1 MARVAILLADGFET
15 AEALTTAD
23 VLRRAGIKTRLV
35 STMDTAHV
43 ITAQQVQ
50 VTADETLD
58 TAEGDVD
65 CYVVPGGTPGVKR
78 LSGNARVRSLL
89 SAAMA
94 DPSVT
99 VAAICAGPALLGE
112 LGVLEGRKATV
123 FPGLEG
129 SLPAG
134 TFVDE
139 EVVVDRDLIAARSM
153 CCALPFAL
161 ALVERLAGSEALRK
175 VLGGIGEP
183 CAPAGAVAR

>member
-58 TAEGDVD
+58 AAEGDVD

-78 LSGNARVRSLL
+78 LSANARVRSLL

-139 EVVVDRDLIAARSM
+139 EVVVDGDLITARSM
-153 CCALPFAL
+153 SCALPFAL

>member
-134 TFVDE
+134 AFVDE
-139 EVVVDRDLIAARSM
+139 EVVVDRDLITARSM

-183 CAPAGAVAR
+183 YAPAGAVAR

>member
-134 TFVDE
+134 AFVDE
-139 EVVVDRDLIAARSM
+139 EVVVDRDLITARSM

-175 VLGGIGEP
+175 VLGGIGKP
-183 CAPAGAVAR
+183 CAPARAVAR

>member
-99 VAAICAGPALLGE
+99 VAAIC
-112 LGVLEGRKATV
+112 V

-139 EVVVDRDLIAARSM
+139 EVVVDRDLITARSM

>member
-134 TFVDE
+134 AFVDE
-139 EVVVDRDLIAARSM
+139 EVVVDRNLITARSM

-183 CAPAGAVAR
+183 YAPAGAVAR

>member
-58 TAEGDVD
+58 TAARDVD

-134 TFVDE
+134 AFVDE
-139 EVVVDRDLIAARSM
+139 EVVVDRDLITARSM

-183 CAPAGAVAR
+183 CAPAGTVAR